1 LEDYVKQLNVRM
13 DTINKAHGEGQKT
26 VRESNDLMK
35 ALRKEVAQLTDRA
48 EGLTV
53 DLKNNVEDLVGLL
66 HKGDVRAQGLQDQIR
81 NHQAHLHK
89 HDADLHRHE
98 EIKVN
103 VGAFEIFQQ
112 EMADT
117 VANLRE
123 RHKACEDDVAAK
135 YEWTV
140 NTTTQLNAKV
150 DDHWERIMSK
160 METMAMDISQEID
173 EKCAKT
179 LDSANTHTN
188 AIAKK
193 HRDKIAKIKDD
204 LAKLST
210 FVDESNASHS
220 AALQE
225 AQRTLRRE
233 LGEAATAI
241 HEAVKNLNDKQ
252 AATKAELT
260 MTIERLNTFK
270 EQSNAQ
276 FSEMGLQAQ
285 ALNVHSQEGLAAVT
299 RLINSLKEDQLR
311 FKEKM
316 AQHVSMLQHANTTNE
331 ETCHVLEQERKRFAI
346 DNKML
351 TDRMNG
357 VNEWTEEVDVK
368 LLKLYRYVQPTRVE
382 WRIQKVMKKKK
393 ELACPMLIKSP
404 NFSIAGLKD
413 LRFDFYPNGYYGLPQ
428 GTCCVRF
435 YAPIGTNIKY
445 ECYFGTML
453 DGPHEWRSGEESL
466 WNDHL
471 FKEWDGE
478 VAHNAVTIAIDIL
491 ENLSEG
497 EDGAVGG
504 ALKIDCE

>member
-1 LEDYVKQLNVRM
+1 MPAGYAAGDRLILSDLARATGEGHQKLDQQIFRFEDTPLSIDQLVQVAQEKLFATGLEPNQPLMFIGHLAGKRRVLHDDKNMFDFFKEVVKGIPSIEVQLPAVKKKLSEQTSDAAAQEKRKQDYVQQLEAANAKLLAQWEVTTLRVDKLEGLRQQDREETARVHDHGIRQVRTSLEDYVKQLNVRM
-13 DTINKAHGEGQKT
+13 DQINKAHGEGQKT

-35 ALRKEVAQLTDRA
+35 VLRKEVAQLTDRA

-117 VANLRE
+117 VANLCE
-123 RHKACEDDVAAK
+123 RHEACEDDVAAK

-150 DDHWERIMSK
+150 DDHWEKIMSK

-179 LDSANTHTN
+179 LDSANNHTD

-204 LAKLST
+204 LAKLRA
-210 FVDESNASHS
+210 FLDESNAAHS

-276 FSEMGLQAQ
+276 FSEM
-285 ALNVHSQEGLAAVT
+285 E
-299 RLINSLKEDQLR
+299 
-311 FKEKM
+311 
-316 AQHVSMLQHANTTNE
+316 
-331 ETCHVLEQERKRFAI
+331 
-346 DNKML
+346 
-351 TDRMNG
+351 
-357 VNEWTEEVDVK
+357 
-368 LLKLYRYVQPTRVE
+368 
-382 WRIQKVMKKKK
+382 
-393 ELACPMLIKSP
+393 
-404 NFSIAGLKD
+404 
-413 LRFDFYPNGYYGLPQ
+413 
-428 GTCCVRF
+428 
-435 YAPIGTNIKY
+435 
-445 ECYFGTML
+445 
-453 DGPHEWRSGEESL
+453 
-466 WNDHL
+466 
-471 FKEWDGE
+471 
-478 VAHNAVTIAIDIL
+478 
-491 ENLSEG
+491 
-497 EDGAVGG
+497 
-504 ALKIDCE
+504 